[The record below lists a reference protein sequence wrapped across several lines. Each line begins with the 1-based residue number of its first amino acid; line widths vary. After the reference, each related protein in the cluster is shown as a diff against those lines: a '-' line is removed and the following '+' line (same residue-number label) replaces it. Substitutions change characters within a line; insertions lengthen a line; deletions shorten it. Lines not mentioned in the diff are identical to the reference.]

1 MVVAVLLMLWACDS
15 TPTTRRGG
23 AFDSADEDLP
33 TAEDIAYDTIAEKEN
48 IDRES
53 ASLCLKFSEVKE
65 MMDEVQSPDGLVS
78 AKKKYMETTQS
89 LRSEMTTLSRE
100 EKAAVTKYQQEAEAS
115 YVQACREY
123 EVPASG
129 VIANLNNLIRR
140 IDQVH
145 TKQELSRFQDC
156 RLGMLKGL
164 DDIHLCVE
172 HNSPQ
177 IPEVKRLAQTLKG
190 KYSSKRHEL
199 GME

>member
-1 MVVAVLLMLWACDS
+1 MVAALLLMLWACDS
-15 TPTTRRGG
+15 TSTPRGGG
-23 AFDSADEDLP
+23 AFDAADEDIP
-33 TAEDIAYDTIAEKEN
+33 TAEDIASDTIAEKEN

-53 ASLCLKFSEVKE
+53 ASLCVKFSEAKGI
-65 MMDEVQSPDGLVS
+65 MDEVRSPDGLVS
-78 AKKKYMETTQS
+78 AKKKYMEMTQS
-89 LRSEMTTLSRE
+89 LRSEMATLSKE

-115 YVQACREY
+115 YTKACREY
-123 EVPASG
+123 EVPANG

-140 IDQVH
+140 IDQIH
-145 TKQELSRFQDC
+145 TKQELNRFQDC
-156 RLGMLKGL
+156 RLGMLQSL

-172 HNSPQ
+172 HNSRQ